1 MDYSK
6 ELAPDVREKMK
17 KNLVYVGIFSI
28 VMLFA
33 GLTSAYYVNMGGG
46 FWLKYPMPSGFYLS
60 TLSISLSSLCFI
72 LALGFAKRNKM
83 NLVKWFVSLTLVFGI
98 GFVGF
103 QMKGYQQ
110 LVAKGIHVVNTEI
123 IITDGRYGSYFEIKY
138 KGSFLQVD
146 GNDYMMNGRKLS
158 KQEMNELQKFMAP
171 YCRPDQKNIMK
182 ARTDKNFQLLLRNEP
197 LLIKNNA
204 FYINDS
210 VKMPFIDEIRL
221 GQLATNIQF
230 GRGDF
235 VTKGKYGEDFVVYFK
250 GKKLEYKNRQLMY
263 KGKILSPYLQIKASE
278 TSDNASAFL
287 YILTILHL
295 LHVGAALLY
304 LSKLVISSFR
314 NKYSS
319 EDFLSLKLGAIFWHF
334 LGLLWLYLLLFLI
347 FIH

>member
-60 TLSISLSSLCFI
+60 TISISLSSLCFI

-158 KQEMNELQKFMAP
+158 EQEMNELQKFMAP

-182 ARTDKNFQLLLRNEP
+182 ARADKNFQLLLRNEP

-204 FYINDS
+204 FYVNDS
-210 VKMPFIDEIRL
+210 IKMPFIDEIRL
-221 GQLATNIQF
+221 GQLATNI
-230 GRGDF
+230 
-235 VTKGKYGEDFVVYFK
+235 
-250 GKKLEYKNRQLMY
+250 
-263 KGKILSPYLQIKASE
+263 
-278 TSDNASAFL
+278 
-287 YILTILHL
+287 H
-295 LHVGAALLY
+295 
-304 LSKLVISSFR
+304 
-314 NKYSS
+314 
-319 EDFLSLKLGAIFWHF
+319 
-334 LGLLWLYLLLFLI
+334 
-347 FIH
+347 